1 MNVLRR
7 NFLLFASLA
16 AAAAA
21 STAALPQTRM
31 PAVGPAGK
39 VERSAAVVPD
49 FSGLWRHPSL
59 PGFEPPASGPGPV
72 TNRSRTRTG
81 TSNWNELVGDH
92 GNPILKP
99 WAAEIVKKHGEISK
113 AGLTYPTPSSQ
124 CWPQPVP
131 YIFWTFITQV
141 VQTPDKITFLYA
153 DPGILFRQVR
163 LNQPHAAPVT
173 PSWDGDSVGH
183 FEGDTLV
190 IDTVGIKT
198 ERPYAMVDWF
208 GTPYTGA
215 LHVVERYRLLD
226 YADAKDALERDT
238 KENVHVM
245 LNSIDRNYRGK
256 HLQLEFTVEDE
267 GTFTTPWTATITYL
281 PSLISWEEWVCAENI
296 HEYHNHRDADVP
308 RADKPDF

>member
-1 MNVLRR
+1 MSR
-7 NFLLFASLA
+7 NFFFALTLAVTTSMAAPAQTQTPA
-16 AAAAA
+16 AAKAQSAAA
-21 STAALPQTRM
+21 
-31 PAVGPAGK
+31 
-39 VERSAAVVPD
+39 VPN
-49 FSGLWRHPSL
+49 FSGLWRHPTL

-72 TNRSRTRTG
+72 RNLSRTRTG
-81 TSNWNELVGDH
+81 TSNFAELVGDYSS
-92 GNPILKP
+92 PILKP

-113 AGLTYPTPSSQ
+113 AGLIYPTPSSQ

-141 VQTPDKITFLYA
+141 VQTTDKVTFLYA

-163 LNQPHAAPVT
+163 LNQPHPAQVT

-198 ERPYAMVDWF
+198 DRPYPMVDWF
-208 GTPYTGA
+208 GTPYTSA

-226 YADAKDALERDT
+226 YADAKEGLERDA
-238 KENVHVM
+238 KENNRVQAFSV
-245 LNSIDRNYRGK
+245 DRNYRGK

-267 GTFTTPWTATITYL
+267 GAFTTPWKATITYL
-281 PSLISWEEWVCAENI
+281 PSLVPWEEWVCAENI
-296 HEYHNHRDADVP
+296 REYHNNRDADVP
-308 RADKPDF
+308 RAERPDF

>member
-1 MNVLRR
+1 MQR
-7 NFLLFASLA
+7 NFFLLAILA
-16 AAAAA
+16 ASA
-21 STAALPQTRM
+21 STTALGQTQT
-31 PAVGPAGK
+31 PAVGSAGNDTQ
-39 VERSAAVVPD
+39 SAAAVPD

-72 TNRSRTRTG
+72 RNLSRTRTG
-81 TSNWNELVGDH
+81 TSNFAELVGDH
-92 GNPILKP
+92 TSPILKP

-141 VQTPDKITFLYA
+141 AQTPDKVTFLYA

-163 LNQPHAAPVT
+163 LNQPHPARVT

-183 FEGDTLV
+183 FEDDTLV

-198 ERPYAMVDWF
+198 DRPYAMVDWF

-226 YADAKDALERDT
+226 YADVKDALERDA
-238 KENVHVM
+238 KENNRVM
-245 LNSIDRNYRGK
+245 GFSVDRNYRGK
-256 HLQLEFTVEDE
+256 HLQLQFTVEDE
-267 GTFTTPWTATITYL
+267 GAFTTPWTATTTYL
-281 PSLISWEEWVCAENI
+281 PSLVPWEEWICAENI